1 VNKLLEQLQARQG
14 KNIVIE
20 LVNGKKISGKVLSV
34 DQQYV
39 QVETNEGVGLI
50 SLHAVYI
57 VWEMSRSLTEENM
70 DQLAGLM
77 RDSLKAQIACTGAE
91 FNCRQQYI
99 CRPPDICTSFFACP
113 GSYVPFQGGSQCLV
127 AFTCGAVQG
136 FYGTVGPMEGGGTLA
151 GQKGEDVKAQISCTA
166 FPGFTC
172 SQRYVC
178 RPPDNCTFNF
188 ACPGNYVPGFP
199 SGGGGC
205 PLFFCGP
212 FQFQQ
217 PCGPFQ
223 FGQP

>member
-1 VNKLLEQLQARQG
+1 M
-14 KNIVIE
+14 
-20 LVNGKKISGKVLSV
+20 SV